1 MSKKTKKTMSNQA
14 YLHLPLTSNQKNQTK
29 NIDTYNINTQH
40 FTPPLLLKYSSPTYL
55 NKYKKNKKFV
65 SLQNL

>member
-40 FTPPLLLKYSSPTYL
+40 FTPPY
-55 NKYKKNKKFV
+55 
-65 SLQNL
+65 